1 MANSLTLS
9 KSLRD
14 ELLSLS
20 DELKLKASHFLSC
33 HIKTVSASSFNPSPS
48 GDAYWD
54 DVRNVQDMEESVE
67 QAKQGKLKTYSIDDI
82 KSTLGI

>member
-1 MANSLTLS
+1 MATTLTLS

-20 DELKLKASHFLSC
+20 DELKLKAISFLSS
-33 HIKTVSASSFNPSPS
+33 HIRTVSTSNPSPS

-54 DVRNVQDMEESVE
+54 DIRNVHDMEESVD